1 MTPKEYEKAVLERFR
16 IDWPS
21 PAFDV
26 RHDVRLAGTKTRR
39 ARQIDV
45 AVYEAGEATPFLLA
59 EAKMHNRAIDANKA
73 GSTIA
78 LVQDIGGIPTIMVST
93 SGFSIAAM
101 NHLSAEEI
109 GYLKLTLTEAR
120 GLRWLPELEKRFA
133 VDREFK
139 LVSGALV
146 EALRSGNA
154 EPFQDEIVAYEE
166 WLAVIETGLSHF
178 PQSTVQILRTIAT
191 EHFNDAYRFNAI
203 QILLEAESLDLPI
216 LQYMLATET
225 DPDTIELIE
234 ECLATIQPDMGEAG
248 PLRFHENTSDEPS

>member
-1 MTPKEYEKAVLERFR
+1 MTPKEYEKAVLEWFR

-45 AVYEAGEATPFLLA
+45 AVYEAGKATPFLLA
-59 EAKMHNRAIDANKA
+59 EAKMYSRAIDANKA

-78 LVQDIGGIPTIMVST
+78 LVQDIGRIPTIMVST
-93 SGFSIAAM
+93 SGFSIAAR

-109 GYLKLTLTEAR
+109 GYLRLTLIEAR

-139 LVSGALV
+139 QVSSALV
-146 EALRSGNA
+146 EALRIGDA
-154 EPFQDEIVAYEE
+154 EPFQDETVAYEE

-178 PQSTVQILRTIAT
+178 PQSTVEILRAVAT
-191 EHFNDAYRFNAI
+191 GHYDDGYRFNAI
-203 QILLEAESLDLPI
+203 QILSEAQSLDLT
-216 LQYMLATET
+216 LFQHMLTTET
-225 DPDTIELIE
+225 DPDTIELIQ
-234 ECLATIQPDMGEAG
+234 ECLADLVEMGHG
-248 PLRFHENTSDEPS
+248 RFRAR